1 MRYLRRAQ
9 AASYLTDV
17 IGLPCAKNTL
27 DKLATI
33 GGGPPFHKAGRIPLY
48 KADDLERWATAR
60 VSTRAFRSTSEANHE
75 RFPTGAAEP

>member
-17 IGLPCAKNTL
+17 IGLPCATNTL
-27 DKLATI
+27 NKLATI

-48 KADDLERWATAR
+48 KTDDLERWATAR
-60 VSTRAFRSTSEANHE
+60 VSTRTFRSTSEVKQDTISN
-75 RFPTGAAEP
+75 GLD